1 MDDPETDT
9 PPGEP
14 VSKEGVPPGGALEPA
29 VAYSR
34 RLYDDLLGWYRS
46 ADAKAQVVIGL
57 DGAFLAFITAA
68 AFRKPEELASLFDTF
83 LPLTWQLLGL
93 MAVTLVAS
101 MVSSIY
107 CLWSR
112 VYLRPSRI
120 VASILAGS
128 GTETGE
134 TYPSGVMWFFQ
145 LVAGLDEDMFRRT
158 LLGVNARFEIEA
170 LSSQIAVL
178 SKNVRRKHI
187 AANVGFALGIVT
199 LLLFAGAATSYGLAA
214 RSAG

>member
-1 MDDPETDT
+1 MDDPHADT
-9 PPGEP
+9 PPNDSG
-14 VSKEGVPPGGALEPA
+14 SKEKAPSGTAPEPA

-34 RLYDDLLGWYRS
+34 RLYDDVLGWYRS

-68 AFRKPEELASLFDTF
+68 AFRKPDELASLFDTF

-101 MVSSIY
+101 MMSSIY

-112 VYLRPSRI
+112 VYIRPSDV
-120 VASILAGS
+120 VASILARS
-128 GTETGE
+128 GTATGSP
-134 TYPSGVMWFFQ
+134 YPPGVMWFFQ
-145 LVAGLDEDMFRRT
+145 LVARLDEDVFRQT
-158 LLGVNARFEIEA
+158 LLGVNGRFEIEA

-187 AANVGFALGIVT
+187 AANVGFALAIVT